1 MKLNSTMT
9 VRGQLTLLA
18 VVSCGLFVVALAG
31 ALWQMQAGGERLTGF
46 IDNELAAE
54 RDVTQ
59 AYAQGLQM
67 GQALRNI
74 LLDPGN
80 KKAFDN
86 LAQAKKLF
94 DETLPRIA
102 AHAGTLDGGAAA
114 AERIAAA
121 VQRWAP
127 QQAKVVELV
136 RTGDTVAAQALLVSN
151 ETPAWRE
158 TRGELLKQ
166 IEHLEKVA
174 ATMRAES
181 EAALDRSRLIVAL
194 LGAVALL
201 MCVLASVLVVRGVLR
216 QLGGEP
222 AYAAAVARRIAD
234 GDLQQT
240 IVVGPNDKGSLLTAM
255 ESMQAGLQD
264 SIRSIRAD
272 ADRLVGAADVLR
284 NNERRVAEA
293 SMSQSDA
300 AQTIAASV
308 EEMSTSISMVADH
321 ASEADRL
328 SSCAAGEVRSSV
340 GVIHE
345 AVGVIGRVSERMA
358 SSAAVV
364 SELGTS
370 AESISGIAKVIQEI
384 AEQTNLLALNAA
396 IEAARAGEQGRGFA
410 VVADEVRKL
419 AERTSLSTHQIN
431 DMIQRVQANARLAIG
446 AIEDG
451 RDLAIQGTQSAELAR
466 DAVSELESGAQL
478 VKEAVG
484 SISLALGEQRQAS
497 TDIAQG
503 IEKIAR
509 MSDETRE
516 ATSDSLQR
524 AEELSRLAGA
534 LEGAVSRF
542 RINP

>member
-54 RDVTQ
+54 RDVTR

-74 LLDPGN
+74 LLDPEN
-80 KKAFDN
+80 KKAYDN

-102 AHAGTLDGGAAA
+102 AQAETLDGGAAA

-127 QQAKVVELV
+127 QQAKVVDLV

-240 IVVGPNDKGSLLTAM
+240 IVVGPNDKGSLLAAM

-321 ASEADRL
+321 ASDADRL
-328 SSCAAGEVRSSV
+328 SSCAAEEVRSSV
-340 GVIHE
+340 TVIHQ

-370 AESISGIAKVIQEI
+370 AESISSIAKVIQEI

-419 AERTSLSTHQIN
+419 AERTSQSTHQIN

-451 RDLAIQGTQSAELAR
+451 RDLAIHGTQSAELAR
-466 DAVSELESGAQL
+466 DAVSELENGARL

-503 IEKIAR
+503 IEKIAQ

-542 RINP
+542 RINS